1 MGYSY
6 DITNYYL
13 FIFGGG
19 EIVSKMNYFYL
30 IAPKFLVQD
39 DHCKTKHMVASFFF
53 FFIIIPHSQRNPAQF
68 LYCSILKS
76 LKCRLDTPLLCTHA
90 LTYSA
95 VTEESVRFTPE

>member
-1 MGYSY
+1 MPMGYSY

-13 FIFGGG
+13 FIFGGGGGGGGGG

-53 FFIIIPHSQRNPAQF
+53 FS
-68 LYCSILKS
+68 
-76 LKCRLDTPLLCTHA
+76 
-90 LTYSA
+90 
-95 VTEESVRFTPE
+95 